1 MGRKIFQKMLTYSSP
16 YQVITVHWLSARM
29 YFKKIIQLVSCPWQT
44 FFCFHI
50 DCSLNLSE
58 IGKKGTLPCITITVD
73 APFYN
78 DPRPTDANLSHK
90 NSSGDSK
97 GSFMGL
103 WDYEVVE
110 AFFLSSE
117 TKQYLEV
124 ELGPHGHHLVL
135 FLNGKKNIIKQCLPI
150 KWEVSIGNKI

>member
-1 MGRKIFQKMLTYSSP
+1 MTNI
-16 YQVITVHWLSARM
+16 
-29 YFKKIIQLVSCPWQT
+29 
-44 FFCFHI
+44 FCFHI

-58 IGKKGTLPCITITVD
+58 IGKKGTIPCITIAVD
-73 APFYN
+73 APFHN

-90 NSSGDSK
+90 NSSGDSN

-117 TKQYLEV
+117 TNQYLEV

>member
-1 MGRKIFQKMLTYSSP
+1 MSYE
-16 YQVITVHWLSARM
+16 H
-29 YFKKIIQLVSCPWQT
+29 
-44 FFCFHI
+44 FCIHI

-58 IGKKGTLPCITITVD
+58 IGKKGTIPCITIAVD

-78 DPRPTDANLSHK
+78 DPRPTDTNLSHK
-90 NSSGDSK
+90 SSSGDSK

-150 KWEVSIGNKI
+150 KWEVNIGNKIK

>member
-1 MGRKIFQKMLTYSSP
+1 MTNI
-16 YQVITVHWLSARM
+16 
-29 YFKKIIQLVSCPWQT
+29 
-44 FFCFHI
+44 FCFHI

-58 IGKKGTLPCITITVD
+58 IGKKGTIPCITIAVD

-78 DPRPTDANLSHK
+78 DPKPTDANLSHTG

-150 KWEVSIGNKI
+150 KWEVSIGKKI

>member
-1 MGRKIFQKMLTYSSP
+1 
-16 YQVITVHWLSARM
+16 M
-29 YFKKIIQLVSCPWQT
+29 YFKKITYQYNWSPMSYEH
-44 FFCFHI
+44 FCIHI

-58 IGKKGTLPCITITVD
+58 IGKKGTIPCITIAVD

-78 DPRPTDANLSHK
+78 DPRPTDTNLSHK
-90 NSSGDSK
+90 SSSGDSK

-135 FLNGKKNIIKQCLPI
+135 FLNGRKNIIKQCLPI
-150 KWEVSIGNKI
+150 KWEVNIGNNV